1 MTEGQIVDGQSA
13 PNGLVPP
20 AGADMTRNPAV
31 RLAAGPDNPKP
42 ASLSDPTPHDAADRS
57 ARLMLVGLSLAWGLT
72 WPVLRI
78 ALDEMPPFSLR
89 VMTSLL
95 GALFLFT
102 FAGLQRREVRLRGVN
117 WLHVAVAG
125 SLNVAA
131 FTILTALGQIGT
143 LTSRVIILGYSMP
156 IWACLLAV
164 PVLGERIDRTRAIA
178 LVLCVAGIVTM
189 VAPLLQT
196 AALHGLIFSLA
207 AGMSWAAGTVYLKW
221 ARIPG
226 DPLAVAGWQLIW
238 ALAVT
243 CVAVPVFEGSF
254 YLWPT
259 QPRTAAALVFSG
271 FIGSG
276 LCYFLWFTA
285 VRRLPAMTVSLGV
298 LSVPVIGIAASALML
313 GERPTL
319 TDYVGCALILTAA
332 ACVLLTPAPRQPPT
346 IEPTV

>member
-1 MTEGQIVDGQSA
+1 
-13 PNGLVPP
+13 
-20 AGADMTRNPAV
+20 
-31 RLAAGPDNPKP
+31 
-42 ASLSDPTPHDAADRS
+42 LSDPTAHDAADRS

-78 ALDEMPPFSLR
+78 ALDEIPPFSLR
-89 VMTSLL
+89 VITSAL

-102 FAGLQRREVRLRGVN
+102 LAGLQHRKVGLQGRN

-125 SLNVAA
+125 TLNIAA

-196 AALHGLIFSLA
+196 AALHGLMFSLA
-207 AGMSWAAGTVYLKW
+207 AGMSWAAGTIYLKW

-226 DPLAVAGWQLIW
+226 DPITLAAWQLAW
-238 ALAVT
+238 AFAIT
-243 CVAVPVFEGSF
+243 CLAVPVFEGSF
-254 YLWPT
+254 HLWPT
-259 QPRTAAALVFSG
+259 QWRTAGALMFSG

-276 LCYFLWFTA
+276 FCYFLWFTA

-319 TDYVGCALILTAA
+319 TDYIGCALIHTAA
-332 ACVLLTPAPRQPPT
+332 ACVLLTPARREAPT